1 MKKLRFGAV
10 LLLLCGMAFA
20 STASFTQPRLAIFL
34 SKTSYHHAWET
45 SQLAGHGWV
54 GIATLAGIPYDTLF
68 VEEMP
73 GDQELSKYS
82 TLVFAQATLVDD
94 ATYSQIVLRLRA
106 YLAGN
111 HSVILDGPL
120 ATKDENEKERDHHAL
135 DDLLGL
141 EYKGLLGGTEYRIRV
156 ASNDHYVTRGFEVSQ
171 FLTPVLASATNV
183 LQPRS
188 GGAVLLVST
197 DGQHSFPYLSCATLG
212 SSRVVLV
219 SDFGTSAGAGTF
231 FRNDPPQVAMR
242 TNSGT
247 R

>member
-1 MKKLRFGAV
+1 MKGRVGNSLPQELSMKVLRFGAV
-10 LLLLCGMAFA
+10 LLLLCGMTWVFT
-20 STASFTQPRLAIFL
+20 STTSFTQPRLAIFL
-34 SKTSYHHAWET
+34 SKTSYHHSWET

-68 VEEMP
+68 VEEIP

-94 ATYSQIVLRLRA
+94 ATYSQIVLRLRT

-141 EYKGLLGGTEYRIRV
+141 EYKGLQGGTEYRIRV

-188 GGAVLLVST
+188 GGNVLLVST
-197 DGQHSFPYLSCATLG
+197 DGQHSLSL
-212 SSRVVLV
+212 SFLR
-219 SDFGTSAGAGTF
+219 
-231 FRNDPPQVAMR
+231 R
-242 TNSGT
+242 TGE
-247 R
+247 

>member
-1 MKKLRFGAV
+1 MKKLRVGAI
-10 LLLLCGMAFA
+10 LLLLCGLAFA
-20 STASFTQPRLAIFL
+20 STGSFTRPRLAIFL
-34 SKTSYHHAWET
+34 SKASYHHAWET

-54 GIATLAGIPYDTLF
+54 GITTLAGIPYDTLF

-73 GDQELSKYS
+73 GDQELSRYS

-106 YLAGN
+106 YLVGN

-156 ASNDHYVTRGFEVSQ
+156 ASKDHYVTRGFKVSQ
-171 FLTPVLASATNV
+171 FLTPVLASGTNV
-183 LQPRS
+183 LQAKTS
-188 GGAVLLVST
+188 GTVLLVST
-197 DGQHSFPYLSCATLG
+197 DGRQSFPYLSCAT
-212 SSRVVLV
+212 
-219 SDFGTSAGAGTF
+219 
-231 FRNDPPQVAMR
+231 Q
-242 TNSGT
+242 
-247 R
+247 

>member
-10 LLLLCGMAFA
+10 LLLLCGMTFA
-20 STASFTQPRLAIFL
+20 STGSFTQPRLAIFL

-73 GDQELSKYS
+73 GDGELAKYS

-94 ATYSQIVLRLRA
+94 ATYSQMVLRLRT
-106 YLAGN
+106 YLAGT
-111 HSVILDGPL
+111 HSVIIDGPL
-120 ATKDENEKERDHHAL
+120 ATKDGNEKERDHHAL

-156 ASNDHYVTRGFEVSQ
+156 DSDDHYVTRGFE
-171 FLTPVLASATNV
+171 
-183 LQPRS
+183 
-188 GGAVLLVST
+188 
-197 DGQHSFPYLSCATLG
+197 
-212 SSRVVLV
+212 
-219 SDFGTSAGAGTF
+219 
-231 FRNDPPQVAMR
+231 
-242 TNSGT
+242 
-247 R
+247 